1 MRQFHSHHNL
11 LSLASSSASFPT
23 YRSGAHLED
32 RDPQERR
39 GPLGEALSFALGA
52 SSCSSL
58 GAAGEG
64 SVWVRQG
71 ATQEEGGSK
80 TSTPTASNF
89 WDFFTGKASGSETM
103 V

>member
-1 MRQFHSHHNL
+1 M
-11 LSLASSSASFPT
+11 
-23 YRSGAHLED
+23 
-32 RDPQERR
+32 
-39 GPLGEALSFALGA
+39 GA

-71 ATQEEGGSK
+71 ANQEEGGGGGGK
-80 TSTPTASNF
+80 TSTPSTPTTSTSNF